1 MRKKLIT
8 WLFYQSQTH
17 YTRIFKSAV
26 TPWSVTKQD
35 LLAYPVPS
43 LGSHLGVFLERNGFE
58 LIPKVEQHDVF
69 HMLTGYGTK
78 VEDEIA
84 LQYLCLGNGKRSLY
98 LIGAI
103 TLGTL
108 ILPEYIHYY
117 YQSYQ
122 KGRRANPF
130 YHYDYQNLLQINF
143 REFQCNLFCVCDGKG
158 IQMRNLINARH
169 L

>member
-143 REFQCNLFCVCDGKG
+143 REFQ
-158 IQMRNLINARH
+158 RNVFYSHDHEDVRAENVINARP

>member
-1 MRKKLIT
+1 MKELWR
-8 WLFYQSQTH
+8 
-17 YTRIFKSAV
+17 
-26 TPWSVTKQD
+26 
-35 LLAYPVPS
+35 PVP
-43 LGSHLGVFLERNGFE
+43 HTKPKIYQFLYKRKVTYFSTGFLHNE
-58 LIPKVEQHDVF
+58 AGILFQKHDVF
-69 HMLTGYGTK
+69 HMLTGYGTQ

-143 REFQCNLFCVCDGKG
+143 REFQRNVFCSHEHEDVRAEN
-158 IQMRNLINARH
+158 IINARP